1 LKPTATQKVKEIEV
15 LFTDKSVTAWGG
27 MKLMKDM
34 MDSIGIKAFMSG
46 LDLPRNGSNRG
57 YDPLQI
63 IECFWT
69 SI

>member
-1 LKPTATQKVKEIEV
+1 MKEIEV

-46 LDLPRNGSNRG
+46 LDLPRNGSNPG
-57 YDPLQI
+57 CDPLQI